1 MKRGWKWILF
11 TILELFFVAI
21 VPLAII
27 YIGYDGWGQ
36 EATKF
41 KWYFGVLVSV
51 LIVFWIVKKVI
62 ITPWID
68 KQKIKAGNLEA
79 QLESENDEI
88 KIEYIESA
96 LKKSRL
102 VETVL
107 SWILPIGLLLMSFLS
122 SRAMEQA
129 IVKFSGI
136 IGFVGVS
143 ELVGFVFSCIVA
155 LCVESKHKGGKK

>member
-1 MKRGWKWILF
+1 MS
-11 TILELFFVAI
+11 AY
-21 VPLAII
+21 A
-27 YIGYDGWGQ
+27 
-36 EATKF
+36 A
-41 KWYFGVLVSV
+41 
-51 LIVFWIVKKVI
+51 
-62 ITPWID
+62 
-68 KQKIKAGNLEA
+68 
-79 QLESENDEI
+79 ENA
-88 KIEYIESA
+88 S
-96 LKKSRL
+96 
-102 VETVL
+102 VL